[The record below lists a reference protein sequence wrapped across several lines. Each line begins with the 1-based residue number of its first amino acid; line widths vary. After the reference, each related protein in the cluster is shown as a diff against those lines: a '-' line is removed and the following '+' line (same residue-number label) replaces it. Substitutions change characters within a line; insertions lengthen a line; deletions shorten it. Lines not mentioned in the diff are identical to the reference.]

1 MRVGAFDIIEPA
13 PDLDEPHVLAI
24 IPSWMDAGRAASLT
38 ISRCEQHLHAEELGS
53 LARPGEFFDF
63 ARYRP
68 TLSRKDGIAT
78 LGISN
83 IVMTFARQQAGHD
96 LVFLSLPEPHAR
108 AEVYIE
114 AVLELF
120 TYFNVKRYTLLG
132 SVYDMAPFTRPLL
145 VTGTASNPDLRYKLN
160 TLKVVE
166 SYYEGPTSIL
176 YRLGQ
181 EAHKA
186 GIEALSLV
194 VHLPGYMMIEED
206 HRGLKKL
213 MEVVG
218 SLYDLP
224 VAEEDSRLAE
234 TESEQFKLAAEQF
247 LEQNPQLRAILKQL
261 EDNYDAR
268 VNRDKEEV
276 RLSPEVEKFLQE
288 LSKRFDQD

>member
-1 MRVGAFDIIEPA
+1 MRVGAFDIVEPA
-13 PDLDEPHVLAI
+13 PELDEPHVLAVM
-24 IPSWMDAGRAASLT
+24 PSWMDAGHAASLT
-38 ISRCEQHLHAEELGS
+38 ISRSEQHLHAEELGS

-63 ARYRP
+63 TRYRP
-68 TLSRKDGIAT
+68 TLSRKDGIAAM
-78 LGISN
+78 GISN
-83 IVMTFARQQAGHD
+83 IVMTFARQQAAND
-96 LVFLSLPEPHAR
+96 LVFLNLPEPHAR
-108 AEVYIE
+108 AEAYIE
-114 AVLELF
+114 AIVELF
-120 TYFNVKRYTLLG
+120 TYFNIKRYTLLG

-145 VTGTASNPDLRYKLN
+145 VTGTASNPELRDKLSA
-160 TLKVVE
+160 LKVVE

-181 EAHKA
+181 DAQQA
-186 GIEALSLV
+186 GIEAASLV

-234 TESEQFKLAAEQF
+234 AEGEQFTLAAEQF
-247 LEQNPQLRAILKQL
+247 LEQNPQLRTILKQL

-268 VNRDKEEV
+268 VNRGKEEV